1 MLVLGAGIGASLQVL
16 VVAVQNAV
24 SYADLGAATGGT
36 TFFRSIGG
44 SFGTATFGAVFS
56 NVLAADLAAALHGLA
71 LPPGL
76 TAASGASP
84 AVLERLPAAV
94 HAGYIS
100 GYATALQT
108 VFLVGV
114 PFGALAFLLSW
125 TLKDVPLRTTT
136 GTPDPA
142 DTLAPTSRPTVRT
155 SDQEMERALT
165 VLLSREHRR
174 EVYAHLVSAAG
185 VQTSPRAAWLLLRVG
200 EHPGWGCHDLA
211 RHLYLTDADLR
222 RRLAELIAPGYVR
235 RLPDGAT
242 DPVPLTEAGQR
253 AFDELFRARHDAVA
267 RLAADWNPE
276 QHPRLVALLTRLT
289 HQLAASGE
297 TPDPGLDAAAAR
309 RPGHSTPPA
318 TP

>member
-1 MLVLGAGIGASLQVL
+1 M
-16 VVAVQNAV
+16 
-24 SYADLGAATGGT
+24 
-36 TFFRSIGG
+36 
-44 SFGTATFGAVFS
+44 
-56 NVLAADLAAALHGLA
+56 
-71 LPPGL
+71 
-76 TAASGASP
+76 
-84 AVLERLPAAV
+84 
-94 HAGYIS
+94 
-100 GYATALQT
+100 
-108 VFLVGV
+108 VGV

-174 EVYAHLVSAAG
+174 EVYAHLVSEAG
-185 VQTSPRAAWLLLRVG
+185 IQASPRAAWLLLRVG

-211 RHLYLTDADLR
+211 HHLYLTDADLR

-235 RLPDGAT
+235 RLPDDPT
-242 DPVPLTEAGQR
+242 EPVPLTETGQR
-253 AFDELFRARHDAVA
+253 AFDMLFRARHDAIA

-297 TPDPGLDAAAAR
+297 TPDADLDAAGAA
-309 RPGHSTPPA
+309 RPGHVTPP